1 MLGMPPDELAEAHAR
16 LSAAVHSALDRSS
29 SEESRTTGMVG
40 PAAKEQGS
48 MDMFLVWI
56 SGLLGRTGAPS
67 IPKDNEATA
76 LDLLSG
82 RTGAPSIPK
91 DNEAT
96 ALDLL
101 SSLSRSPACEYWWPA
116 YGRHAS
122 LAGSGSSGDRPRLL
136 LCDCL
141 QLVLRSERPCLM
153 AACEAEGWS
162 PACHLAAK
170 LLDASFFGYLTG
182 K

>member
-56 SGLLGRTGAPS
+56 SGLL
-67 IPKDNEATA
+67 
-76 LDLLSG
+76 G